1 MTDVLGKPW
10 TYAHAGNR
18 LSRITDPD
26 GHARL
31 AVGYD
36 AAGRVTSVVEGG
48 SARRADSTFA
58 WSMTNGTGT
67 STRSVATA
75 TGRANYVDEYRGN
88 VLVRQSLPE
97 GRGLRYGYDASTNL
111 THVQDPAG
119 WVQVMTYDAAG
130 HLLSHSSPLG
140 GGASAV
146 QRWTYD
152 AQHRMLTQT
161 DADGRITTYV
171 YNGANLGSVRPPGPG
186 EGATRMTYDSL
197 GLLLST
203 TTPVGKQ
210 VFTNDAYGNTVRTVE
225 QDLAGLPLNGTGST
239 ATFDEAGRTTGST
252 SALGIKSSWKLDA
265 AGKVLEASTPTGDRH
280 QHLQRRRRHAVVHG
294 LRRDDHL
301 RLERGEPH
309 PHDDL
314 TCWDDH
320 AEVRRLRQ
328 RPARDVAHRPGH
340 RAQLRRPGARAPHH
354 DGDLEHPLRLR
365 RRQQRRA
372 LDRQH
377 R

>member
-1 MTDVLGKPW
+1 M
-10 TYAHAGNR
+10 
-18 LSRITDPD
+18 
-26 GHARL
+26 
-31 AVGYD
+31 
-36 AAGRVTSVVEGG
+36 EGG

-75 TGRANYVDEYRGN
+75 TGRADYVDEYRGN

-140 GGASAV
+140 GGAAAV
-146 QRWTYD
+146 QRMTYD
-152 AQHRMLTQT
+152 AQHRMTSQT

-210 VFTNDAYGNTVRTVE
+210 VFTNDAFGNTVRTVE

-239 ATFDEAGRTTGST
+239 ATFDEAGRTTGFR
-252 SALGIKSSWKLDA
+252 SALGIESSWQLDA
-265 AGKVLEASTPTGDRH
+265 AGKVLGASTPTGDVSNTYSAAGVTLSSTAFGETTTYGWSEANLTRTTTAPGGD
-280 QHLQRRRRHAVVHG
+280 LHA
-294 LRRDDHL
+294 
-301 RLERGEPH
+301 
-309 PHDDL
+309 
-314 TCWDDH
+314 
-320 AEVRRLRQ
+320 AVRQVGQ
-328 RPARDVAHRPGH
+328 RPARDVPDRPDH
-340 RAQLRRPGARAPHH
+340 RAQLRRPRARVPHH
-354 DGDLEHPLRLR
+354 DGDLERPLRLR
-365 RRQQRRA
+365 RREQRGA